1 MFLKFLFSSRS
12 SFDLLLLLFRSGK
25 GKVKKNGSALN
36 GEIQNIDSKS
46 EITRQADDME
56 KEQSHHEAVEKS
68 EEPNEVGKSE
78 QKESEC
84 DFDEGNLNN
93 INQYIHLLKS
103 FQLMI
108 ILIHNQY

>member
-46 EITRQADDME
+46 EITRQADNME
-56 KEQSHHEAVEKS
+56 KEHSHHEAVEKS

-84 DFDEGNLNN
+84 DFDEIRVIQENVVT
-93 INQYIHLLKS
+93 INRKIETR
-103 FQLMI
+103 F
-108 ILIHNQY
+108 

>member
-1 MFLKFLFSSRS
+1 MFPKFLFSSRS

-25 GKVKKNGSALN
+25 GKVKKNSIALN

-56 KEQSHHEAVEKS
+56 KEHSHHEAVEKS
-68 EEPNEVGKSE
+68 EELNEVEKSE

-84 DFDEGNLNN
+84 DFDEIRVIQENVVT
-93 INQYIHLLKS
+93 INRKIETR
-103 FQLMI
+103 F
-108 ILIHNQY
+108 